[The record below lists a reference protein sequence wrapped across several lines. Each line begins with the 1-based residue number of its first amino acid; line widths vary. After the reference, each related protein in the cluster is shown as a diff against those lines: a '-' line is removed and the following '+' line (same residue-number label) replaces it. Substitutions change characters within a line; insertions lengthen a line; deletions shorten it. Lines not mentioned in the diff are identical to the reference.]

1 MIDDR
6 RTDNG
11 VMTLFLLEQPWLVM
25 AQLKLANRRSRLH
38 GAHPIDVSGR
48 LRPST
53 LLSSHQLLSSP
64 SGKRHDQGVIGM
76 EVAVTLGWAA
86 PISTLFK
93 AVYASKGYAEMAK
106 TRRTRRTPANDLN
119 FLIDPS

>member
-11 VMTLFLLEQPWLVM
+11 VIDPIFIGT
-25 AQLKLANRRSRLH
+25 ALA
-38 GAHPIDVSGR
+38 V
-48 LRPST
+48 
-53 LLSSHQLLSSP
+53 SSP